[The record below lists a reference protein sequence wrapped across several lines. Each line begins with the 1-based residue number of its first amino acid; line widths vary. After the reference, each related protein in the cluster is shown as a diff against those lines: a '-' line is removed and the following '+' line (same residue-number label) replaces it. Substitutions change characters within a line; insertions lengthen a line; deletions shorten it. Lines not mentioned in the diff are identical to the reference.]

1 MVTSAQAAS
10 RKELAAERYRYAS
23 TLLEDLESVPKL
35 ELDLEQYQ
43 LVIDAFRRVHRTTPA
58 SGYCDDALYSV
69 AKIYGSMIDRFEDD
83 SYRERAIEAYRFM
96 ARQYPHSKWRNQAL
110 EAATKLEN
118 GGPAETRPGPR
129 LADPAPA
136 VGDEAAVILTRATPT
151 TTSKYQRRTV
161 IEPPNRLAKNSGPA
175 SIIDIRHHSEN
186 GATRIVL
193 TFDNQ
198 IQLKYDRLE
207 RPERLYF
214 DLLDARVSNDFI
226 GGVTVDVNNE
236 LVKSARLAQNRSNKA
251 RLVLDL
257 NRPVS
262 MDLIWLDNP
271 ARLAIDIRDPSD
283 PPVQRAESTTPVP
296 TPPASVAAVPAP
308 KVVAAS
314 YTQPELATPKPADT
328 TSGGKHNL
336 IRALGLKMSR
346 IVIDPGHGGHDT
358 GSIGRG
364 GLREKDVALDIAH
377 RLGDL
382 LEERLGADVIYTRTT
397 DEFISLNERP
407 RIANSE
413 EADLFISIHCNSVR
427 NRTARGVETY
437 YLNFT
442 TDSWALNVASR
453 ENAASSHSIH
463 ELQDLVSKIALKEKI
478 EESKEF
484 ATKIQAKLHSGLSQH
499 SKGVPNRG
507 VRKAPFVVLIGAK
520 MPAVLA
526 EIGFISNKSDEALMR
541 TDGYRAGVAEYLFDG
556 IASYAGSLGTL
567 SMKTPEKGTA
577 TAARLD

>member
-10 RKELAAERYRYAS
+10 KKELAAERYRYAS

-35 ELDLEQYQ
+35 ELDLKQYQ

-96 ARQYPHSKWRNQAL
+96 ARQYPHSKWREQAL
-110 EAATKLEN
+110 ATATKLEN
-118 GGPAETRPGPR
+118 GDPADPRPGPR
-129 LADPAPA
+129 LTDPAPA
-136 VGDEAAVILTRATPT
+136 AIDEPAVILTSRTTPAAA
-151 TTSKYQRRTV
+151 SRYKRRTV
-161 IEPPNRLAKNSGPA
+161 IKPPNGLAKNAGPA

-226 GGVTVDVNNE
+226 GGVTVDVNDG

-257 NRPVS
+257 KRAVS

-271 ARLAIDIRDPSD
+271 ARLAIDIRDPSAQ
-283 PPVQRAESTTPVP
+283 PVQRAESTTPAP
-296 TPPASVAAVPAP
+296 TPPAVLAEPAA

-314 YTQPELATPKPADT
+314 YAQPELATPKPADT

-427 NRTARGVETY
+427 NRTARGAETY

-484 ATKIQAKLHSGLSQH
+484 ATKIQAKLHSGLSKH
-499 SKGVPNRG
+499 SESVPDRG

-526 EIGFISNKSDEALMR
+526 EIGFISNKSDEALMK

>member
-1 MVTSAQAAS
+1 MVTSVQAAS
-10 RKELAAERYRYAS
+10 KKELAAERYRYAS

-69 AKIYGSMIDRFEDD
+69 AKVYGSMIGRYEDD

-96 ARQYPHSKWRNQAL
+96 ARQYPHSKWRGQAL
-110 EAATKLEN
+110 ETATKLEN

-129 LADPAPA
+129 LADPAPGEVNEPA
-136 VGDEAAVILTRATPT
+136 IILTSVSPAAAPRY
-151 TTSKYQRRTV
+151 KRRTV
-161 IEPPNRLAKNSGPA
+161 IEPPNGLAKSSGPA

-186 GATRIVL
+186 GTTRIVL
-193 TFDNQ
+193 TLDNQ

-283 PPVQRAESTTPVP
+283 PPVQRAESATPE
-296 TPPASVAAVPAP
+296 PAP

-314 YTQPELATPKPADT
+314 YTQPKLATPKPAET

-453 ENAASSHSIH
+453 ENAAASHSIH

-484 ATKIQAKLHSGLSQH
+484 ATKIQTKLHSGLSQH
-499 SKGVPNRG
+499 SKGVPDRG

-526 EIGFISNKSDEALMR
+526 EIGFISNKSDEALMK

-567 SMKTPEKGTA
+567 SMRTPDKGTA